1 MAEKESGG
9 SEVMQTEVMAAALA
23 LFEGDR
29 QMAESWL
36 SKPLPAIGNEI
47 PTDYIDSPER
57 AKQLLD
63 IIGRLEHGVW
73 T

>member
-1 MAEKESGG
+1 MENRNIEIECLLTQVISQA
-9 SEVMQTEVMAAALA
+9 SE

-29 QMAESWL
+29 KMAENWL
-36 SKPLPAIGNEI
+36 SKPLPAIDNEI
-47 PTDYIDSPER
+47 PFDFIDTPER
-57 AKQLLD
+57 AQQLLD

>member
-9 SEVMQTEVMAAALA
+9 NEIMKSEVMAAALE

-36 SKPLPAIGNEI
+36 SKPLLAIGSKI
-47 PTDYIDSPER
+47 PMEYIDSPER
-57 AKQLLD
+57 AYSTTV
-63 IIGRLEHGVW
+63 HG
-73 T
+73 

>member
-1 MAEKESGG
+1 MAKRYGEIECLRAQVVSRAV
-9 SEVMQTEVMAAALA
+9 E

-29 QMAESWL
+29 QMAQNWL
-36 SKPLPAIGNEI
+36 SKHLRAIGNEI

-57 AKQLLD
+57 AQHLLD
-63 IIGRLEHGVW
+63 IIGRLEHGIW